1 MRQFKTYLVYSHQFL
16 GSVLRIPVEWRK
28 FDLLRVLAHVSERSF
43 DGIQIV
49 RADSD
54 ELSHSTKV
62 LVKLVLKINEGF
74 VFELVHGSGKTKN
87 G

>member
-1 MRQFKTYLVYSHQFL
+1 M
-16 GSVLRIPVEWRK
+16 LRIPVEWSK

-43 DGIQIV
+43 DGIQIM